1 MIKRIHTID
10 RVRDNFLTFQ
20 RDFRPQPASFR
31 HSSALLGRG
40 LTQLSPTRISEFER
54 KRGGRFFDVS
64 LASSRFNLSPLL
76 LFHFRSIQFS
86 IAKFPK
92 KRFLF
97 FFFAVDSKNE
107 YKNYRIEILKVIS
120 IDFRVSRNE

>member
-76 LFHFRSIQFS
+76 FYSISVQYNFRSRNFQRNDS
-86 IAKFPK
+86 
-92 KRFLF
+92 F
-97 FFFAVDSKNE
+97 FFFSQLIRKMNT
-107 YKNYRIEILKVIS
+107 RIIG
-120 IDFRVSRNE
+120 SRY